1 MVNLNWIY
9 FANKKNCE
17 KSHTVSSHYIASVNT
32 YHKNRIKAEK
42 NKNFQY
48 KRDQKMYKNK
58 EVKEK
63 LCNAKSELDKSA

>member
-17 KSHTVSSHYIASVNT
+17 KPHTVFGHYIASVST
-32 YHKNRIKAEK
+32 YQKNWIKAEK
-42 NKNFQY
+42 NKIFQY

-58 EVKEK
+58 EVKEN